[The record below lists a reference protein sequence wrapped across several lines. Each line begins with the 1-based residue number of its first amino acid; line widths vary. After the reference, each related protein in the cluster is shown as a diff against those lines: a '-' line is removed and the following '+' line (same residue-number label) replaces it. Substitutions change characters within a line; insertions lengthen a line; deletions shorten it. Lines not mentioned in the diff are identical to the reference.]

1 MPPRKKQTPEERK
14 EKKKLK
20 DAIYYEERLIG
31 SFEKKI
37 ISLLYTAK
45 YRAKKFG
52 VEFSI
57 TEKDFAPVTHC
68 PLLGVR
74 LNFSIRKR
82 GAHYNSPTI
91 DRIDSNL
98 GYVPGNVWVISGKA
112 NRIKNNATLR
122 EFETIYRNWKKFEEQ
137 RNAKREEQLCVFAD
151 PA

>member
-14 EKKKLK
+14 ERKRLK
-20 DAIYYEERLIG
+20 DAIYYEKKLIG
-31 SFEKKI
+31 SFENKI

-45 YRAKKFG
+45 CRAKKSG

-82 GAHYNSPTI
+82 GSHYNSPTI